1 MHVNTCSLHAYA
13 HNINT
18 LCSHFGW
25 SVHSCWCITSQ
36 CSVLLTA
43 ENRCFWMLHVGIGTC
58 WLNCGSQ
65 CKLCMLCGVDL
76 LLAEMSICF
85 LIWHPKRAPNWS
97 FWHPQSQKV
106 PLNTGI
112 ECEFYS
118 EIPFKH
124 NWNSVNDKHVI
135 AFYFTFSRF
144 VYVLKG
150 SIHHPS
156 YIMSSVYGL
165 HTKCVPCSLV

>member
-25 SVHSCWCITSQ
+25 SVHSCWSISSQ

-43 ENRCFWMLHVGIGTC
+43 ENHCFWMLHVGIGTC

-65 CKLCMLCGVDL
+65 CKLCMLYGVDL

-97 FWHPQSQKV
+97 FWHPQGQRIH
-106 PLNTGI
+106 LNTGI

-118 EIPFKH
+118 EILFKH

-135 AFYFTFSRF
+135 AFKICP
-144 VYVLKG
+144 LKG
-150 SIHHPS
+150 ILPFPILSMCLKAQSITPAIS
-156 YIMSSVYGL
+156 WSTWFAY
-165 HTKCVPCSLV
+165 